1 MIMNTKAKSFL
12 LILLAVVFSAF
23 LFGCKEEGIKV
34 LFYDGE
40 QIISEENI
48 AEDGSFKMPEP
59 KKTDY
64 SFQGWYLDEE
74 LNTKLEQSF
83 AALPE
88 ENVTVYAKWQA
99 VGKIEFVTNSS
110 INIDDLIAGY
120 GNTINAPK
128 NLKRQSYIFEGWYL
142 DNNTFQ
148 QSAEEILNSTIT
160 DNHTVYAKWKFVPKV
175 VINLADGRK
184 IRLELFPEVAPI
196 SVANFLRLVDA
207 GYYTNTVFHRII
219 DDFMIQAGL
228 VEFSDNQL
236 YYKPQ
241 QPNIKGEFSANGVRN
256 DIKHTFGVLSM
267 ARATGN
273 DTASAQFFICSGTS
287 PHLDGKYAAFGKTI
301 DAESDAAVADLS
313 SFPTQTYAGM
323 DDFPVT
329 EDGDYAIISSI
340 ERLQD

>member
-1 MIMNTKAKSFL
+1 MKTKVKL
-12 LILLAVVFSAF
+12 LIFVIFTLIFSCLLSA
-23 LFGCKEEGIKV
+23 CDANEVKV

-40 QIISEENI
+40 TLI
-48 AEDGSFKMPEP
+48 AEEKIDNKGGFTLLEP
-59 KKTDY
+59 KKDAY
-64 SFQGWYLDEE
+64 SFQGWYLDKE
-74 LNTKLEQSF
+74 LNTRFETVF
-83 AALPE
+83 YE
-88 ENVTVYAKWQA
+88 EMPSQDVAVYAKWQP
-99 VGKIEFVTNSS
+99 VGKIVFVTNSS
-110 INIDDLIAGY
+110 QRLDDIIAGY
-120 GNTINAPK
+120 GNTIYVPSNISKTNYA
-128 NLKRQSYIFEGWYL
+128 FDGWYL